1 MIFRAANFTRIRLL
15 TMGASLCLLSTICV
29 SALLRTD
36 SARAQDPNGGGSAS
50 ATAIVS
56 DLDDI
61 DRLRVLN
68 PLKLTPDQMDKLIA
82 ALTAAQA
89 DYDKKVN
96 ALGASLLAP
105 TAGEVRT
112 MKKQVLG
119 GAAIPK
125 EFDDKIKKL
134 QADFLKQRDGLNA
147 ENIQRVSGVCKVI
160 LTEKQAADATK
171 QERDAWEVDHPSAKS
186 KATDA
191 QLFNL
196 FVVDTFISYSRIIP
210 LLKEMKAGGQ

>member
-1 MIFRAANFTRIRLL
+1 MIHRVAFPSGQRLPIL
-15 TMGASLCLLSTICV
+15 AVSLGLLCAV
-29 SALLRTD
+29 GLLPLLRGGA
-36 SARAQDPNGGGSAS
+36 ARAQEQNPPGASSA
-50 ATAIVS
+50 AAIVN

-68 PLKLTPDQMDKLIA
+68 PLKLTSDQMDKLIA

-96 ALGASLLAP
+96 ALGATLLAP
-105 TAGEVRT
+105 NAEEVRT
-112 MKKQVLG
+112 TKRQVLG
-119 GAAIPK
+119 GAPVPK

-134 QADFLKQRDGLNA
+134 QSDFLKQRDGLNA

-160 LTEKQAADATK
+160 LTEKQTAEATK
-171 QERDAWEVDHPSAKS
+171 QERDVWEAAHPNTKKS
-186 KATDA
+186 SDA

-196 FVVDTFISYSRIIP
+196 FVVDTFISYPRIVP
-210 LLKEMKAGGQ
+210 LLKEMKAAGS